1 MGNRCRLAREEVEG
15 VDSEVGEL
23 FGVRAVLKTV
33 KMRPEED
40 RRGLTSR
47 RSWVVGGA
55 AWSKGNNVR
64 GGIRSTPSGGWFGER
79 TPSQ

>member
-15 VDSEVGEL
+15 VGSEVREL

-47 RSWVVGGA
+47 RS
-55 AWSKGNNVR
+55 
-64 GGIRSTPSGGWFGER
+64 
-79 TPSQ
+79 